1 MIIFGNKDEL
11 QFESISDFK
20 WCLKCGGEIEFD
32 WIGKS
37 YGIGH
42 DEKGIVLYEAN
53 NSESEKFFETA
64 DDVLDEFFNGKKL
77 REIIKDIDVTM
88 RTI

>member
-11 QFESISDFK
+11 QFESINDFK
-20 WCLKCGGEIEFD
+20 WCLNCGGEIEFD
-32 WIGKS
+32 WNGKS
-37 YGIGH
+37 YVIGH

-53 NSESEKFFETA
+53 NSKSEKFFETA
-64 DDVLDEFFNGKKL
+64 DDILDEIFDGQKL
-77 REIIKDIDVTM
+77 RKIIKDIDVTV

>member
-20 WCLKCGGEIEFD
+20 WCIKCGGEIEFY
-32 WIGKS
+32 WNEKS

-53 NSESEKFFETA
+53 NFESEKFFETA
-64 DDVLDEFFNGKKL
+64 DDILDEIFDGQKL

>member
-11 QFESISDFK
+11 QFESINDFK

-32 WIGKS
+32 WNGKS

-42 DEKGIVLYEAN
+42 DEKELCFM
-53 NSESEKFFETA
+53 KQ
-64 DDVLDEFFNGKKL
+64 
-77 REIIKDIDVTM
+77 
-88 RTI
+88 TILKVRNYLKPHMMFLMSFLTVKYFVK